1 MKVVGR
7 IELSGKI
14 DTTYLN
20 ELVSFTGGHVTMEG
34 EKVIVTIDIVSF

>member
-7 IELSGKI
+7 IELSGNI

-20 ELVSFTGGHVTMEG
+20 ELISFTGGHANVEDG
-34 EKVIVTIDIVSF
+34 KVVITINITKL

>member
-1 MKVVGR
+1 MRVVGR

-20 ELVSFTGGHVTMEG
+20 ELISFTGGHATVEDG
-34 EKVIVTIDIVSF
+34 KVIITIAVTHI

>member
-14 DTTYLN
+14 DTAYLN
-20 ELVSFTGGHVTMEG
+20 ELVNFTGGHVTVEDG
-34 EKVIVTIDIVSF
+34 KVIVTIGTIRF

>member
-14 DTTYLN
+14 DTAYLN
-20 ELVSFTGGHVTMEG
+20 ELVSFTGGHAAVEG
-34 EKVIVTIDIVSF
+34 EKVIVTINIVTL

>member
-7 IELSGKI
+7 IELSGNI

-20 ELVSFTGGHVTMEG
+20 ELVNFTGGHATVEDG
-34 EKVIVTIDIVSF
+34 KVVVTIAVTHI

>member
-20 ELVSFTGGHVTMEG
+20 ELISFTGRHATVEN
-34 EKVIVTIDIVSF
+34 EKIIVTINITSL

>member
-14 DTTYLN
+14 DTAYVN
-20 ELVSFTGGHVTMEG
+20 ELISFTGGHATVEDG
-34 EKVIVTIDIVSF
+34 KVIVTINITSL

>member
-20 ELVSFTGGHVTMEG
+20 ELVSFTGGHATVEDG
-34 EKVIVTIDIVSF
+34 KVIVTIGITYL

>member
-7 IELSGKI
+7 IELSGNI

-20 ELVSFTGGHVTMEG
+20 ELVSFTGGNATVQDG
-34 EKVIVTIDIVSF
+34 KVVVTINITSL

>member
-1 MKVVGR
+1 MRVVGR

-20 ELVSFTGGHVTMEG
+20 KLVSFTGGHATVEDG
-34 EKVIVTIDIVSF
+34 KVIVTIAVTHI

>member
-7 IELSGKI
+7 IELSGNI

-20 ELVSFTGGHVTMEG
+20 ELISFTGGHATVEDG
-34 EKVIVTIDIVSF
+34 KVVVTINITIL

>member
-1 MKVVGR
+1 MRVVGR

-20 ELVSFTGGHVTMEG
+20 ELVSFTGGHATVED
-34 EKVIVTIDIVSF
+34 EKVIVTIAVTHI